1 MENLPSISSRSASST
16 ATIMSAWAK
25 LSFPPAISPA
35 RKSSSM
41 RFELF
46 IAARYLKAKR
56 RQAVV
61 GVVTAISV
69 AGVTAGVAALIIAL
83 AITNGMR
90 HDLQDKLINSSAHVQ
105 LMQMDGMGIGDWQ
118 SLLTRLRT
126 VPHVVAASPG
136 LFEQVLVARGARDG
150 GALIE
155 GILPDGAR
163 TVRDLLSKASPG
175 AVQALEPAV
184 APVAVPQIAP
194 TADQQSAPA
203 SAQNSELPPIVL
215 GGDLADAIG
224 AEAGDSVII
233 ISPQGEM
240 TPMGLIPKYVRFR
253 LAGTFPSGFFLY
265 DNQMGFLRLADA
277 QRLFDEPDLLSVIS
291 FKVDNLNN
299 APQIA
304 HDIET
309 AAGKGY
315 MTTNWTDNNREL
327 FRALRLEQ
335 IVTFIVLALIVLVA
349 ALNILIALTMM
360 VMEKTRDI
368 AVMMSFGVTPG
379 QVRRIFL
386 LQGLLISVVGTV
398 LGLALGYLASWAG
411 GHYHFIHL
419 SADVYSIDTLPF
431 APRVLDG
438 VIVSVVSIGISLL
451 ATLYPSTS
459 AARVLPAEALRYE

>member
-1 MENLPSISSRSASST
+1 
-16 ATIMSAWAK
+16 
-25 LSFPPAISPA
+25 
-35 RKSSSM
+35 M
-41 RFELF
+41 RFELYV
-46 IAARYLKAKR
+46 AARYLKAKR

-61 GVVTAISV
+61 GVVTAISI

-90 HDLQDKLINSSAHVQ
+90 RDLQDKLIGSSAHVQ
-105 LMQMDGMGIGDWQ
+105 LMQVDGRGIPDWQ
-118 SLLTRLRT
+118 SLLARLRA

-136 LFEQVLVARGARDG
+136 LYEQVLVARGARDG

-155 GILPDGAR
+155 GILPDDER
-163 TVRDLLSKASPG
+163 TVSDLLSKATPR
-175 AVQALEPAV
+175 ALQALQPQV
-184 APVAVPQIAP
+184 APQIIPQADTQTAP
-194 TADQQSAPA
+194 VNTQN
-203 SAQNSELPPIVL
+203 AQLPPIVL
-215 GGDLADAIG
+215 GSDLADTIG
-224 AEAGDSVII
+224 AIAGDSVLV

-240 TPMGLIPKYVRFR
+240 TPLGVIPKYVRFR
-253 LAGTFPSGFFLY
+253 VAGTFHSGFYQY
-265 DNQMGFLRLADA
+265 DAQMGFIRLADA
-277 QRLFDEPDLLSVIS
+277 QRLFDEPDVLSVIS
-291 FKVDNLNN
+291 FKVDNLNH

-304 HDIET
+304 HAIEQ
-309 AAGKGY
+309 AAGPGY
-315 MTTNWTDNNREL
+315 MTTNWTDENREL
-327 FRALRLEQ
+327 FRALKLEQ
-335 IVTFIVLALIVLVA
+335 IVTFIVIALIVIVA

-368 AVMMSFGVTPG
+368 AVMMSFGVDPG

-438 VIVSVVSIGISLL
+438 VIVSVVSIGISIL
-451 ATLYPSTS
+451 ATLYPSSS
-459 AARVLPAEALRYE
+459 AAKVLPAEALRYE

>member
-1 MENLPSISSRSASST
+1 
-16 ATIMSAWAK
+16 
-25 LSFPPAISPA
+25 
-35 RKSSSM
+35 M

-118 SLLTRLRT
+118 SLLARLRK

-155 GILPDGAR
+155 GILPDDER
-163 TVRDLLSKASPG
+163 TVSDLLSKASPG
-175 AVQALEPAV
+175 AVQALQPQVVPVV
-184 APVAVPQIAP
+184 APQV
-194 TADQQSAPA
+194 DSQSAPVD
-203 SAQNSELPPIVL
+203 SRNVNPQNAELPPIVL
-215 GGDLADAIG
+215 GSDLADTIG
-224 AEAGDSVII
+224 AATGDSVII

-253 LAGTFPSGFFLY
+253 LAGTFHSGFYQY
-265 DNQMGFLRLADA
+265 DDEMGFLRLADA

-438 VIVSVVSIGISLL
+438 VLVSVVSIGISLL
-451 ATLYPSTS
+451 ATLYPSSS

>member
-1 MENLPSISSRSASST
+1 
-16 ATIMSAWAK
+16 
-25 LSFPPAISPA
+25 
-35 RKSSSM
+35 M
-41 RFELF
+41 RFDLYV
-46 IAARYLKAKR
+46 AARYLKAKR

-90 HDLQDKLINSSAHVQ
+90 HDLQDKLIGSSAHVQ

-118 SLLTRLRT
+118 SLLARLRK
-126 VPHVVAASPG
+126 VPHVLAASPG

-155 GILPDGAR
+155 GILPDDER
-163 TVRDLLSKASPG
+163 TVSDLLSKATPG
-175 AVQALEPAV
+175 AVQALEPVV
-184 APVAVPQIAP
+184 APQIAP
-194 TADQQSAPA
+194 VAARQVDSQAEPVNQPNVDP
-203 SAQNSELPPIVL
+203 QNSELPPIVL
-215 GGDLADAIG
+215 GSDLADTIG
-224 AEAGDSVII
+224 ASIGDSVII

-253 LAGTFPSGFFLY
+253 LAGTFHSGFYQY
-265 DNQMGFLRLADA
+265 DDQMGFLRLADA

-327 FRALRLEQ
+327 FRALKLEQ
-335 IVTFIVLALIVLVA
+335 IVTFIVVALIVMVA

-368 AVMMSFGVTPG
+368 AVMMSFGVDPG

-398 LGLALGYLASWAG
+398 FGLALGYLASWAG

-431 APRVLDG
+431 APRILDG

-451 ATLYPSTS
+451 ATLYPSSS